1 MTSTCF
7 TQSCEQIISGRYLT
21 YDRVLEILQNEEYL
35 SYANSQFVDRRRL
48 RLPGRKVC
56 FESNTLIY
64 L

>member
-21 YDRVLEILQNEEYL
+21 YDRVLEIIQNEEYL

-48 RLPGRKVC
+48 RLRKVC
-56 FESNTLIY
+56 LGQIY
-64 L
+64 SFIY